1 MMKKT
6 IASLLALSIAG
17 TGIMAVYAEENTAAT
32 EVSPRYVNLSSYLDA
47 DMIAKT
53 GDTVGEN
60 WIGGEEITN
69 GNFNGISG
77 SALPEDGYIDCYKR
91 IPTTEQL
98 AAADSTNWSAVT
110 KSATDYVT
118 AYINPENYSGGVNDA
133 IHIPGNGDSVT
144 VNLSGEFS
152 ENVYV
157 FMQGT
162 ASYNRFSY
170 TLNYEDG
177 TNENKSDVNSWAY
190 QYAMYNKISNN
201 PDLVAFSNTYK
212 RIGYNLDAK
221 SSTDAEKADDN
232 VFAEGSSIGMM
243 YVVGIDTKSTKKVK
257 SVTFNVTATDA
268 SEHGFFVYAITEEPV
283 GNETLTSYI
292 GETLK
297 ITDINTT
304 EDREKVN
311 LSLEYA
317 AILSKRGDANATQYI
332 ASLNKLIKKSESDN
346 TKYLDLSDYMDA
358 DLIGLNGEYVGDNW
372 LGGLS
377 ATSNFAGI
385 VGDNLPTDGYIKS
398 YIYTPGTDTTEN
410 WNTATKS
417 TTDYVTAYI
426 NPDRYAA
433 NINDAVYIPGD
444 RSDVKINLSGGINEK
459 IYVFMQGS
467 SSYNKMAYTLT
478 YSDGTTKTESDTNSA
493 TAQNILYNK
502 ISDTPRAVAFSENY
516 KRAVVENSKI
526 TEGDSVKMMYA
537 LSLDVDNTKKAESL
551 TLKVYNE
558 NNDQGYFVYAITEE
572 PVKNEVLS
580 SYIDTVSEKNIITS
594 DDKAKLE
601 KALFYAEELDA
612 RGVVTYEE
620 STTTLAKQIKQYNA
634 QGNRFIDI
642 SENYNFDV
650 IGTIG
655 DAVAEDYTNGYEVNN
670 FFGVMKAEKLPT
682 DGMLSIG
689 KVDVESLE
697 DVTQNWNSVMG
708 TTNGT
713 VTAKFDTDTYAGGK
727 DDSVLVDKEYA
738 FNLGNNYTDDLYVFM
753 GTTGANGANMSY
765 RIDYTDGTSTVV
777 DGQKVTNY
785 QSTRY
790 SKVNDFYYVTA
801 LTGGYGNNLVRG
813 EDGKLVAGSTSSN
826 SGIYAVALGIA
837 SDKVAKSVTFKP
849 STGKD
854 AYFILAVTAEAKTFE
869 ELQEDMK
876 ACTVTGISDITILNA
891 PTVID
896 AADAAIRLDA
906 ADAGFEVD
914 VEKWNDMKLAAQMVM
929 NGEEVSNILKYTP
942 VITID
947 ENKNAV
953 ANVEMMNTTADD
965 DNYVLII
972 AAYGENNKLLGA
984 VIGDDKVLSKDTIS
998 SKDSISM
1005 QAVNGVVKYK
1015 VFVWENLNTIEPI
1028 AFAEEEVK

>member
-1 MMKKT
+1 MMKKIMAGLVT
-6 IASLLALSIAG
+6 LSMAC
-17 TGIMAVYAEENTAAT
+17 TGIMVVNAEECNEVT
-32 EVSPRYVNLSSYLDA
+32 EVTPRYLDLSNYMDSDL
-47 DMIAKT
+47 IGLK
-53 GDTVGEN
+53 GETVGEN
-60 WIGGEEITN
+60 WLKGLSATD
-69 GNFNGISG
+69 NFAGLVGDN
-77 SALPEDGYIDCYKR
+77 LPSDGYINSYIYTHGTDTSAR
-91 IPTTEQL
+91 W
-98 AAADSTNWSAVT
+98 STAT
-110 KSATDYVT
+110 KTTDYIT
-118 AYINPENYSGGVNDA
+118 AYINPDKYAAGENDA
-133 IHIPGNGDSVT
+133 IYVPGDRSDVT
-144 VNLSGEFS
+144 INLSGEIS
-152 ENVYV
+152 EKIYV

-162 ASYNRFSY
+162 SSYNKMAY
-170 TLNYEDG
+170 TLTYFDG
-177 TNENKSDVNSWAY
+177 TTKTE
-190 QYAMYNKISNN
+190 SNMN
-201 PDLVAFSNTYK
+201 SNTAHNVWYDPISATPRVVSFSESYK
-212 RIGYNLDAK
+212 RAVVEDLKI
-221 SSTDAEKADDN
+221 
-232 VFAEGSSIGMM
+232 AEGSTVRMM
-243 YVVGIDTKSTKKVK
+243 YALVIDVDTTKKAK
-257 SVTFNVTATDA
+257 SLTLKVYNENNDQ
-268 SEHGFFVYAITEEPV
+268 GYFVYAITEEPV
-283 GNETLTSYI
+283 SNETLTSYVN
-292 GETLK
+292 ETLK

-311 LSLEYA
+311 LALEYA
-317 AILSKRGDANATQYI
+317 ALLSKRGDANAAGYI
-332 ASLNKLIKKSESDN
+332 TALNKLIKKSESDN
-346 TKYLDLSDYMDA
+346 TRYLDLSDYMDS
-358 DLIGLNGEYVGDNW
+358 DLIGLKGEYVGGSW

-385 VGDNLPTDGYIKS
+385 VGDNLPSDGYIKS
-398 YIYTPGTDTTEN
+398 YIYTPGTDSAKN
-410 WNTATKS
+410 WSTATK

-433 NINDAVYIPGD
+433 YINDAVYIPGD
-444 RSDVKINLSGGINEK
+444 RSDVTIDLSGGINEK

-467 SSYNKMAYTLT
+467 TDYNKMAYTLT
-478 YSDGTTKTESDTNSA
+478 YSDGTTKTESNHNSQA
-493 TAQNILYNK
+493 AHYVLYNK
-502 ISDTPRAVAFSENY
+502 IADTPRLISFSENY
-516 KRAVVENSKI
+516 KRAEVVDSKI
-526 TEGDSVKMMYA
+526 TEGSAIRMMYV
-537 LSLDVDNTKKAESL
+537 LSLDVDSTKKAESL

-580 SYIDTVSEKNIITS
+580 SYIDVVSKKDIITA
-594 DDKAKLE
+594 DDKAELE
-601 KALFYAEELDA
+601 KALFYAEELDE
-612 RGVVTYEE
+612 RGAVSYEE
-620 STTTLAKQIKQYNA
+620 NTLVLAKQIKQYNA
-634 QGNRFIDI
+634 QGSRFIDI
-642 SENYNFDV
+642 SENFNFDV
-650 IGTIG
+650 FGAIG
-655 DAVAEDYTNGYEVNN
+655 DTVSEDYINGYEVNN

-708 TTNGT
+708 TTNGE

-727 DDSVLVDKEYA
+727 DDSVLVDKEYT
-738 FNLGNNYTDDLYVFM
+738 FDLGNHYTDDLYVFM

-765 RIDYTDGTSTVV
+765 QIDYTDGTSTVV

-801 LTGGYGNNLVRG
+801 MTGGYGNNLVRG
-813 EDGKLVAGSTSSN
+813 EEGKLVAGSTSSN
-826 SGIYAVALGIA
+826 SGIYAVALDIA

-869 ELQEDMK
+869 ELQEDLN
-876 ACTVTGISDITILNA
+876 ACTVTGICDITILNA

-906 ADAGFEVD
+906 ADAGLEVD
-914 VEKWNDMKLAAQMVM
+914 VKKWNDMKLVAQMVM
-929 NGEEVSNILKYTP
+929 NGEDVLNILKYVP

-947 ENKNAV
+947 ENNNAV

-984 VIGDDKVLSKDTIS
+984 VAGDDKVLSRDTIS

-1005 QAVNGVVKYK
+1005 QAIDGVIKYK

-1028 AFAEEEVK
+1028 AFEEEEVK